1 MNKFYSFEG
10 NFKKYQG
17 LYQVED
23 LTAWVK
29 AIIGHRMENATTEE
43 AFDIAIEGNK
53 VIEESKT
60 NGGDSLV
67 LMDYIDDF
75 IADTFKATG
84 KVIDHDFKLVDIWAD
99 GMTKEDVLALSFND
113 ALQLSREVVEY
124 QDRYFDHTTCNAILK
139 WNQPTYTSNLY
150 RWADLVW

>member
-43 AFDIAIEGNK
+43 AFNIAIEGNK
-53 VIEESKT
+53 AIEESKT
-60 NGGDSLV
+60 AQHASLV
-67 LMDYIDDF
+67 LMEYIQGF
-75 IADTFKATG
+75 IRDTFEATG
-84 KVIDHDFKLVDIWAD
+84 KVIDHDFKLVDIWTGD
-99 GMTKEDVLALSFND
+99 TTKEDVLALSFND
-113 ALQLSREVVEY
+113 ALQLSSEVVKY
-124 QDRYFDHTTCNAILK
+124 QDDYFDHTTDNAILK

-150 RWADLVW
+150 RWSDLVY